1 MMGNFDSRTSENLLN
16 HLCNCTTVSDTSTQ
30 LSLFSFFLQS
40 IIPVVL
46 CFLIALSVSYDPSP
60 YLLSV
65 LVLCKKKKKIFMF
78 NLVLVSSTYITWCKH
93 WVGCETNFSNQDKT
107 FLLLRNRMQSKR
119 FTTGKWGKSCVS
131 WVMRYNGFT
140 LWNTVIYVQEILL
153 CGGTRWPFRMG
164 INNIP
169 IFSRGEETVAQKR

>member
-1 MMGNFDSRTSENLLN
+1 MEICLWDLSLLKVQLTNAPSCCGLKFISTFMPKLFASPSQWLRMDEKLQVFLRDTELLWWATLTLEHLKTFLN
-16 HLCNCTTVSDTSTQ
+16 HLYNCTTVSDASTQ

-78 NLVLVSSTYITWCKH
+78 NLVLVSSTYITWLTQGKH
-93 WVGCETNFSNQDKT
+93 N
-107 FLLLRNRMQSKR
+107 
-119 FTTGKWGKSCVS
+119 
-131 WVMRYNGFT
+131 
-140 LWNTVIYVQEILL
+140 ILYAL
-153 CGGTRWPFRMG
+153 G
-164 INNIP
+164 
-169 IFSRGEETVAQKR
+169 